1 MSSNIDKDEKM
12 TVVAVAADFNDIN
25 KGEKVNDIEMQSA
38 STDCNEKQSSTST
51 SCDEAQSSTNTSLS
65 PKPVCN
71 ENQNSTSLPPKS
83 VDNNMEIDEPETR
96 KSHRT
101 SKSSKQQPPSV
112 VQESKVV
119 VATTPKTP
127 QELYEQIKNSRDKL
141 FFISYPNDK
150 YKSKKKS
157 ASNNK
162 EREYQWCLVRV
173 DLTTCKTCSDE
184 TKQCQTTGKYY
195 VEFYMKASYDQ
206 GILLTGN
213 KLENG
218 ISSAKMMKPKADNE
232 SRYWLEWHEYHI
244 NKAGEMEVGKWKEFQ
259 PNTPKAIIQRLM
271 DLVQQKRQ
279 DKFNNSQD
287 AAASGSDNTNV
298 ESDGEERLIQEYH
311 PNFDKYTICK

>member
-1 MSSNIDKDEKM
+1 MSSIEDDVM
-12 TVVAVAADFNDIN
+12 TVVAVADQPSKDN
-25 KGEKVNDIEMQSA
+25 GEKVNDIDVTMQSA
-38 STDCNEKQSSTST
+38 PPLTDCNEKQSSTST
-51 SCDEAQSSTNTSLS
+51 SCNEKQNDTSITSL
-65 PKPVCN
+65 
-71 ENQNSTSLPPKS
+71 QPKS
-83 VDNNMEIDEPETR
+83 VDNNMEIDEPETG
-96 KSHRT
+96 
-101 SKSSKQQPPSV
+101 KQQQPPPSV
-112 VQESKVV
+112 VLESKVV
-119 VATTPKTP
+119 VAPKTT
-127 QELYEQIKNSRDKL
+127 QELYEQIENSRDKL

-150 YKSKKKS
+150 YKSKKKG

-184 TKQCQTTGKYY
+184 TEQCQSTGKYY

-271 DLVQQKRQ
+271 NLVQQKRQ

-287 AAASGSDNTNV
+287 AAASGSDNMNV

>member
-1 MSSNIDKDEKM
+1 MSSIIDKDDVM
-12 TVVAVAADFNDIN
+12 TVVAVADQQSKDS
-25 KGEKVNDIEMQSA
+25 GEKVNDIDVTMQSA
-38 STDCNEKQSSTST
+38 PPPTDCNEKQSSTST
-51 SCDEAQSSTNTSLS
+51 SCNEKQNDTSI
-65 PKPVCN
+65 
-71 ENQNSTSLPPKS
+71 TSLPPKS
-83 VDNNMEIDEPETR
+83 VDDNMELDEPEGR
-96 KSHRT
+96 KSRRVPKT
-101 SKSSKQQPPSV
+101 PSSKQQQPPPSV

-119 VATTPKTP
+119 ETP
-127 QELYEQIKNSRDKL
+127 QDLYEQIKNSRDKL

-157 ASNNK
+157 TSNNK
-162 EREYQWCLVRV
+162 EREFQWCLVRV

-184 TKQCQTTGKYY
+184 TKQCQSTGKYY

-218 ISSAKMMKPKADNE
+218 ISSAKMMKPKADNQ
-232 SRYWLEWHEYHI
+232 SRYWLEFHEYHI

-287 AAASGSDNTNV
+287 AVSGSDNTNV

-311 PNFDKYTICK
+311 PNFDKYTTCK

>member
-1 MSSNIDKDEKM
+1 MSSIIDKDDVM
-12 TVVAVAADFNDIN
+12 TMVAVADQPLQES
-25 KGEKVNDIEMQSA
+25 GEKVINDIDVTMQSA
-38 STDCNEKQSSTST
+38 PPPIDCNEKQSSTS
-51 SCDEAQSSTNTSLS
+51 
-65 PKPVCN
+65 
-71 ENQNSTSLPPKS
+71 STSLPPKA
-83 VDNNMEIDEPETR
+83 VDNNMKLDEPETR
-96 KSHRT
+96 KSRRT
-101 SKSSKQQPPSV
+101 SKPSSKQQQPPPLF
-112 VQESKVV
+112 VQESKV
-119 VATTPKTP
+119 AKTH

-157 ASNNK
+157 TSNNK

-184 TKQCQTTGKYY
+184 TEQCQTTGKYY

-232 SRYWLEWHEYHI
+232 SRYWLEFHEYHI

-311 PNFDKYTICK
+311 PNFDKYTTCK

>member
-1 MSSNIDKDEKM
+1 
-12 TVVAVAADFNDIN
+12 
-25 KGEKVNDIEMQSA
+25 MQSA
-38 STDCNEKQSSTST
+38 PTPDCNEKQSSTST
-51 SCDEAQSSTNTSLS
+51 Y
-65 PKPVCN
+65 CN
-71 ENQNSTSLPPKS
+71 EKQNVTSSTSLPPNTVGDNVE
-83 VDNNMEIDEPETR
+83 VDKPESR
-96 KSHRT
+96 KSSRT
-101 SKSSKQQPPSV
+101 SKPTSKQQQPPI
-112 VQESKVV
+112 VQESKV
-119 VATTPKTP
+119 AKTT

-157 ASNNK
+157 TSNNNK

-184 TKQCQTTGKYY
+184 TEQCQSTGKYY